1 MNNLKKKAALS
12 ILLMVSLGHLLNDM
26 FQAVIPAIYP
36 MIKESLGLSFMQI
49 GAITLTNQITSS
61 LLQPMVGYFSDKHP
75 RPYGLVVGMCFT
87 LTGLML
93 LSMAK
98 SFPLVLLSVAFVGVG
113 SSVLHPESSKV
124 ARLAS
129 GGVKGCANRE
139 QSQARMSS
147 AEAQPALA
155 GIGKGMAQSIFQIGG
170 NVGRAFGPIAVAL
183 IVVPH
188 GQGSIR
194 WFALLAV
201 VAIWVLARIG
211 RWYKKQIE
219 LTEQREQSQ
228 ACWSSAESR
237 RKSTEGQLYGR
248 SKSKSDIERL
258 RVGEQSSGMDESHL
272 SKHQI
277 VVALLVL
284 LVLMFSKDF
293 YTANI
298 QSYLTFYM
306 IDKFGLSVTASQ
318 YVLFAFL
325 VSTAVGLLI
334 GGEVGDRY
342 GRKYVIW
349 VSILGSSPFA
359 LLLPYCD
366 LTWTIILVILVGMVM
381 SSAMS
386 AILVYGTEL
395 LPGNVGMISGAFFGL
410 SFGLGG
416 IGSAIFGWL
425 ADITS
430 IQYVFQFTAFLPL
443 LGIVT
448 YFLPNIK
455 EKD

>member
-1 MNNLKKKAALS
+1 MNNLRNKAALS
-12 ILLMVSLGHLLNDM
+12 VLLMVSLGHLLNDM

-61 LLQPMVGYFSDKHP
+61 FLQPMVGYFSDKYP

-87 LTGLML
+87 MTGLLL
-93 LSMAK
+93 LSVAE
-98 SFPLVLLSVAFVGVG
+98 SFPLVLFSVAFVGVG

-129 GGVKGCANRE
+129 GGA
-139 QSQARMSS
+139 
-147 AEAQPALA
+147 
-155 GIGKGMAQSIFQIGG
+155 KGMAQSIFQIGG
-170 NVGRAFGPIAVAL
+170 NVGRAISPVAVAL
-183 IVVPH
+183 IVIPH

-201 VAIWVLARIG
+201 VAIWLLAKIG
-211 RWYKKQIE
+211 SWYKKQLE

-228 ACWSSAESR
+228 AHLSSAESR

-248 SKSKSDIERL
+248 SKSKYDIENVSR
-258 RVGEQSSGMDESHL
+258 L
-272 SKHQI
+272 SKQQI
-277 VVALLVL
+277 IAALLVL
-284 LVLMFSKDF
+284 LILMFSKDF
-293 YTANI
+293 YTANL

-318 YVLFAFL
+318 YVLFAYL
-325 VSTAVGLLI
+325 VSTAIGLLI

-386 AILVYGTEL
+386 AILVYATEL

-410 SFGLGG
+410 AFGLGG
-416 IGSAIFGWL
+416 IGSALFGWL
-425 ADITS
+425 ADYSS
-430 IQYVFQFTAFLPL
+430 IQYVFQLTAFLPL

-455 EKD
+455 ENSV

>member
-1 MNNLKKKAALS
+1 
-12 ILLMVSLGHLLNDM
+12 MVSLGHLLNDM

-36 MIKESLGLSFMQI
+36 MIKESLGLSFVQI
-49 GAITLTNQITSS
+49 GAITLTNQIMSS
-61 LLQPMVGYFSDKHP
+61 LLQPMVGYFSDKYP

-87 LTGLML
+87 LTGLLL
-93 LSMAK
+93 LSVAE
-98 SFPLVLLSVAFVGVG
+98 SFPLVLFSVAFVGVG

-129 GGVKGCANRE
+129 GGA
-139 QSQARMSS
+139 
-147 AEAQPALA
+147 
-155 GIGKGMAQSIFQIGG
+155 KGMAQSIFQIGG
-170 NVGRAFGPIAVAL
+170 NVGRAIGPVAVAL

-201 VAIWVLARIG
+201 VAIWLLAKIG
-211 RWYKKQIE
+211 SWYKRQLE
-219 LTEQREQSQ
+219 QTEQRAQ
-228 ACWSSAESR
+228 APARLNPAASR
-237 RKSTEGQLYGR
+237 RTSAL
-248 SKSKSDIERL
+248 
-258 RVGEQSSGMDESHL
+258 L
-272 SKHQI
+272 SRRQM
-277 VVALLVL
+277 VTALLVL

-293 YTANI
+293 YTANL

-318 YVLFAFL
+318 YVLFAYL
-325 VSTAVGLLI
+325 VSTAIGLLI

-359 LLLPYCD
+359 LLLPYCN

-386 AILVYGTEL
+386 AILVYATEL

-410 SFGLGG
+410 AFGLGG
-416 IGSAIFGWL
+416 IGSALFGWL
-425 ADITS
+425 ADYSS
-430 IQYVFQFTAFLPL
+430 IQYVFQLTAFLPL

-455 EKD
+455 EKNV

>member
-1 MNNLKKKAALS
+1 MKDLKNKAALS
-12 ILLMVSLGHLLNDM
+12 VLLMVSLGHLLNDM

-87 LTGLML
+87 LTGLLL
-93 LSMAK
+93 LSMAE
-98 SFPLVLLSVAFVGVG
+98 SFPLVLFSVAFVGVG

-129 GGVKGCANRE
+129 GGA
-139 QSQARMSS
+139 
-147 AEAQPALA
+147 
-155 GIGKGMAQSIFQIGG
+155 KGMAQSIFQIGG
-170 NVGRAFGPIAVAL
+170 NVGRAFGPVAVAL

-201 VAIWVLARIG
+201 VAIWVLAKIG

-219 LTEQREQSQ
+219 L
-228 ACWSSAESR
+228 
-237 RKSTEGQLYGR
+237 YGR
-248 SKSKSDIERL
+248 SKSKFD
-258 RVGEQSSGMDESHL
+258 MTNESHL
-272 SKHQI
+272 SRRQI
-277 VVALLVL
+277 VIALLVL

-306 IDKFGLSVTASQ
+306 MDKFGLSVTASQ

-325 VSTAVGLLI
+325 VSTAIGLLI

-349 VSILGSSPFA
+349 VSILGSSPFV
-359 LLLPYCD
+359 LLLPYCN

-430 IQYVFQFTAFLPL
+430 IQYVFQVTAFLPL

-448 YFLPNIK
+448 YLLPNIK
-455 EKD
+455 E

>member
-1 MNNLKKKAALS
+1 MNNLRNKAALS
-12 ILLMVSLGHLLNDM
+12 VLLMVSLGHLLNDM

-61 LLQPMVGYFSDKHP
+61 LLQPMVGYFSDKYP

-87 LTGLML
+87 LTGLLL
-93 LSMAK
+93 LSVAE
-98 SFPLVLLSVAFVGVG
+98 SFPLVLFSVAFVGVG

-129 GGVKGCANRE
+129 GGAKGCASRE
-139 QSQARMSS
+139 QSQAHLDS

-155 GIGKGMAQSIFQIGG
+155 SIGKGMAQSIFQIGG
-170 NVGRAFGPIAVAL
+170 NVGRAIGPVAVAL
-183 IVVPH
+183 IVIPH

-201 VAIWVLARIG
+201 VAIWLLAKIG
-211 RWYKKQIE
+211 SWYKKQLEI
-219 LTEQREQSQ
+219 
-228 ACWSSAESR
+228 
-237 RKSTEGQLYGR
+237 YGR
-248 SKSKSDIERL
+248 SKSKYDIENVSR
-258 RVGEQSSGMDESHL
+258 L

-277 VVALLVL
+277 IAALLVL

-293 YTANI
+293 YTANL

-318 YVLFAFL
+318 YVLFAYL
-325 VSTAVGLLI
+325 VSTAIGLLI

-386 AILVYGTEL
+386 AILVYATEL

-410 SFGLGG
+410 AFGLGG
-416 IGSAIFGWL
+416 IGSALFGWL
-425 ADITS
+425 ADYSS
-430 IQYVFQFTAFLPL
+430 IQYVFQLTAFLPL

-455 EKD
+455 ENK

>member
-1 MNNLKKKAALS
+1 MNRKNATFS
-12 ILLMVSLGHLLNDM
+12 VLLMVSLGHLLNDM
-26 FQAVIPAIYP
+26 FQSVIPSIYP
-36 MIKESLGLSFMQI
+36 MIKESLGLSFVQV

-61 LLQPMVGYFSDKHP
+61 LLQPLVGYYSDKHP

-87 LTGLML
+87 LTGLLL
-93 LSMAK
+93 LSVANR
-98 SFPLVLLSVAFVGVG
+98 FPAVLLSVAFVGVG

-129 GGVKGCANRE
+129 GGA
-139 QSQARMSS
+139 
-147 AEAQPALA
+147 
-155 GIGKGMAQSIFQIGG
+155 KGMAQSIFQIGG
-170 NVGRAFGPIAVAL
+170 NVGRAFGPVAVAL

-201 VAIWVLARIG
+201 VAVWVLSRIG
-211 RWYKKQIE
+211 RWYQKQLAKQAAKVVPNAGRNE
-219 LTEQREQSQ
+219 VMLQENKNNLT
-228 ACWSSAESR
+228 R
-237 RKSTEGQLYGR
+237 R
-248 SKSKSDIERL
+248 
-258 RVGEQSSGMDESHL
+258 
-272 SKHQI
+272 QI
-277 VVALLVL
+277 VIALLVL

-306 IDKFGLSVTASQ
+306 IDKFGLSVGASQ

-325 VSTAVGLLI
+325 VSTAIGLLI

-349 VSILGSSPFA
+349 GSILGSSPFA
-359 LLLPYCD
+359 LLLPYCN
-366 LTWTIILVILVGMVM
+366 LAWTIVLAVLVGMVM

-395 LPGNVGMISGAFFGL
+395 LPGSVGMISGAFFGL

-416 IGSAIFGWL
+416 IGSALFGWL
-425 ADITS
+425 ADLTN
-430 IQYVFQFTAFLPL
+430 IQYVFQLTAFLPL
-443 LGIVT
+443 LGIVA
-448 YFLPNIK
+448 YFLPNIR
-455 EKD
+455 EEEL

>member
-1 MNNLKKKAALS
+1 MRDLKKKAALS

-61 LLQPMVGYFSDKHP
+61 LLQPMVGYFSDRHP
-75 RPYGLVVGMCFT
+75 RPYGLVVGMFFT
-87 LTGLML
+87 LTGLLL
-93 LSMAK
+93 LSIAK
-98 SFPLVLLSVAFVGVG
+98 SFALVLLSVAFVGVG

-129 GGVKGCANRE
+129 GGA
-139 QSQARMSS
+139 
-147 AEAQPALA
+147 
-155 GIGKGMAQSIFQIGG
+155 KGMAQSIFQIGG
-170 NVGRAFGPIAVAL
+170 NVGRAIGPIAVAL

-201 VAIWVLARIG
+201 VAIWVLARICS
-211 RWYKKQIE
+211 WYKRQIE
-219 LTEQREQSQ
+219 
-228 ACWSSAESR
+228 
-237 RKSTEGQLYGR
+237 LYGR
-248 SKSKSDIERL
+248 SKSKFDIEN
-258 RVGEQSSGMDESHL
+258 DSHL
-272 SKHQI
+272 SKHQV

-293 YTANI
+293 YTASI
-298 QSYLTFYM
+298 QNYLTFYM
-306 IDKFGLSVTASQ
+306 IDKFGLSVMASQ

-366 LTWTIILVILVGMVM
+366 LTWTIILVILVGLVM

-430 IQYVFQFTAFLPL
+430 IQYVFQLTAFLPL

-448 YFLPNIK
+448 CLLPNIK
-455 EKD
+455 EKN

>member
-1 MNNLKKKAALS
+1 MNRRAAFS
-12 ILLMVSLGHLLNDM
+12 VLLMVSLGHLLNDM

-36 MIKESLGLSFMQI
+36 MIKESLGLSFTQI
-49 GAITLTNQITSS
+49 GIITLTNQITSS

-75 RPYGLVVGMCFT
+75 RPYGLALGMCFT
-87 LTGLML
+87 LTGLLL
-93 LSMAK
+93 LSFAT
-98 SFPLVLLSVAFVGVG
+98 SFVLILLSVAFVGVG

-129 GGVKGCANRE
+129 GGA
-139 QSQARMSS
+139 
-147 AEAQPALA
+147 
-155 GIGKGMAQSIFQIGG
+155 KGMAQSILQMGG
-170 NVGRAFGPIAVAL
+170 NVGRAFGPVAVAL

-194 WFALLAV
+194 WFAFLAV
-201 VAIWVLARIG
+201 VAVWVLARIG
-211 RWYKKQIE
+211 RWYKHQIE
-219 LTEQREQSQ
+219 RY
-228 ACWSSAESR
+228 
-237 RKSTEGQLYGR
+237 GQN
-248 SKSKSDIERL
+248 KSKFDIEN
-258 RVGEQSSGMDESHL
+258 ESHL
-272 SKHQI
+272 TRRQ
-277 VVALLVL
+277 VVAALLVL

-298 QSYLTFYM
+298 QNYLTFYM
-306 IDKFGLSVTASQ
+306 IDKFGLSVAASQ

-325 VSTAVGLLI
+325 VSTAIGLLI

-359 LLLPYCD
+359 LLRPYCN
-366 LTWTIILVILVGMVM
+366 LTWTIVLAILVGMVM

-386 AILVYGTEL
+386 AILVYATEL

-416 IGSAIFGWL
+416 IGSALFGWL
-425 ADITS
+425 ADMSS
-430 IQYVFQFTAFLPL
+430 IQYVFQLTAFLPL

-455 EKD
+455 E

>member
-1 MNNLKKKAALS
+1 MNRKNATFS
-12 ILLMVSLGHLLNDM
+12 VLLMVSLGHLLNDM
-26 FQAVIPAIYP
+26 FQSVIPSIYP
-36 MIKESLGLSFMQI
+36 MIKESLGLSFVQV

-61 LLQPMVGYFSDKHP
+61 LLQPLVGYYSDKHP

-87 LTGLML
+87 LTGLLL
-93 LSMAK
+93 LSVAN
-98 SFPLVLLSVAFVGVG
+98 SFPAVLLSVAFVGVG

-129 GGVKGCANRE
+129 GGA
-139 QSQARMSS
+139 
-147 AEAQPALA
+147 
-155 GIGKGMAQSIFQIGG
+155 KGMAQSIFQIGG
-170 NVGRAFGPIAVAL
+170 NVGRAFGPVAVAL

-201 VAIWVLARIG
+201 VAVWVLSRIG
-211 RWYKKQIE
+211 RWYQKQLAKQAAKVVPNAGRNE
-219 LTEQREQSQ
+219 VMLQENKNNLT
-228 ACWSSAESR
+228 R
-237 RKSTEGQLYGR
+237 R
-248 SKSKSDIERL
+248 
-258 RVGEQSSGMDESHL
+258 
-272 SKHQI
+272 QI
-277 VVALLVL
+277 VIALVVL

-306 IDKFGLSVTASQ
+306 IDKFGLSVGASQ

-325 VSTAVGLLI
+325 VSTAIGLLI

-349 VSILGSSPFA
+349 GSILGSSPFA
-359 LLLPYCD
+359 LLLPYCN
-366 LTWTIILVILVGMVM
+366 LAWTIVLAVLVGMVM

-395 LPGNVGMISGAFFGL
+395 LPGSVGMISGAFFGL

-416 IGSAIFGWL
+416 IGSALFGWL
-425 ADITS
+425 ADLTN
-430 IQYVFQFTAFLPL
+430 IQYVFQLTAFLPL
-443 LGIVT
+443 LGIVA
-448 YFLPNIK
+448 YFLPNIR
-455 EKD
+455 EEEV

>member
-1 MNNLKKKAALS
+1 L
-12 ILLMVSLGHLLNDM
+12 D
-26 FQAVIPAIYP
+26 
-36 MIKESLGLSFMQI
+36 
-49 GAITLTNQITSS
+49 
-61 LLQPMVGYFSDKHP
+61 
-75 RPYGLVVGMCFT
+75 
-87 LTGLML
+87 
-93 LSMAK
+93 
-98 SFPLVLLSVAFVGVG
+98 
-113 SSVLHPESSKV
+113 
-124 ARLAS
+124 
-129 GGVKGCANRE
+129 
-139 QSQARMSS
+139 S

-155 GIGKGMAQSIFQIGG
+155 SIGKGMAQSIFQIGG
-170 NVGRAFGPIAVAL
+170 NVGRAIGPVAVAL
-183 IVVPH
+183 IVIPH

-201 VAIWVLARIG
+201 IAIWVLARIG

-228 ACWSSAESR
+228 ARLSSAESR

-248 SKSKSDIERL
+248 NKSKFFAEQSGRAERDIEN
-258 RVGEQSSGMDESHL
+258 VSHL
-272 SKHQI
+272 PRHQI
-277 VVALLVL
+277 FVALLVL

-359 LLLPYCD
+359 LLLPYCN

-425 ADITS
+425 ADLSS
-430 IQYVFQFTAFLPL
+430 IQYVFQLTAFLPL

-455 EKD
+455 EK

>member
-1 MNNLKKKAALS
+1 MNRKDATLS

-26 FQAVIPAIYP
+26 FQAVIPSIYP
-36 MIKESLGLSFMQI
+36 IIKESLGLSFTQI
-49 GAITLTNQITSS
+49 GIITLVNQITSS

-75 RPYGLVVGMCFT
+75 RPYGLAVGMCFT
-87 LTGLML
+87 LTGLLL
-93 LSMAK
+93 LSFAN
-98 SFPLVLLSVAFVGVG
+98 SFWLVLLSVAFVGMG

-124 ARLAS
+124 ARMAS
-129 GGVKGCANRE
+129 GGA
-139 QSQARMSS
+139 
-147 AEAQPALA
+147 
-155 GIGKGMAQSIFQIGG
+155 KGMAQSIFQIGG
-170 NVGRAFGPIAVAL
+170 NIGRAFGPIAVAL

-194 WFALLAV
+194 WFGLLAI
-201 VAIWVLARIG
+201 VAIWLLSRIG

-219 LTEQREQSQ
+219 L
-228 ACWSSAESR
+228 
-237 RKSTEGQLYGR
+237 YGR
-248 SKSKSDIERL
+248 GKSKFDIEN
-258 RVGEQSSGMDESHL
+258 QTHL
-272 SKHQI
+272 SRHQV

-298 QSYLTFYM
+298 QNYITFYM
-306 IDKFGLSVTASQ
+306 IDKFGLSVSASQ
-318 YVLFAFL
+318 YVLFGFL
-325 VSTAVGLLI
+325 ISTAVGLLV
-334 GGEVGDRY
+334 GGALGDRY

-359 LLLPYCD
+359 LLLPYCN
-366 LTWTIILVILVGMVM
+366 LTWTIVLVIIVGMVM

-416 IGSAIFGWL
+416 IGSALFGWL
-425 ADITS
+425 ADVSS
-430 IQYVFQFTAFLPL
+430 IQYVFQLTAFLPL

-455 EKD
+455 DK

>member
-1 MNNLKKKAALS
+1 
-12 ILLMVSLGHLLNDM
+12 MVSLGHLLNDM

-87 LTGLML
+87 LTGLLL
-93 LSMAK
+93 LSMAD

-129 GGVKGCANRE
+129 GGAKGCASQE
-139 QSQARMSS
+139 QSQVCLDS
-147 AEAQPALA
+147 AQAQPALA
-155 GIGKGMAQSIFQIGG
+155 SIGKGMAQSIFQIGG
-170 NVGRAFGPIAVAL
+170 NVGRAIGPVAVAL
-183 IVVPH
+183 IVIPH

-211 RWYKKQIE
+211 RWYKKQIMI
-219 LTEQREQSQ
+219 
-228 ACWSSAESR
+228 
-237 RKSTEGQLYGR
+237 YGR
-248 SKSKSDIERL
+248 SKSKFDIEN
-258 RVGEQSSGMDESHL
+258 VSHL
-272 SKHQI
+272 SRHQI
-277 VVALLVL
+277 IVALLVL

-306 IDKFGLSVTASQ
+306 IYKFGLSVTASQ

-359 LLLPYCD
+359 LLLPYCN

-425 ADITS
+425 ADLSS
-430 IQYVFQFTAFLPL
+430 IQYVFQLTAFLPL

-455 EKD
+455 EK

>member
-1 MNNLKKKAALS
+1 MKDFKQKAALS

-49 GAITLTNQITSS
+49 GAITLTNQVTSS
-61 LLQPMVGYFSDKHP
+61 LLQPFVGYFSDKHP
-75 RPYGLVVGMCFT
+75 RPYALVVGMCFT
-87 LTGLML
+87 LTGLLL
-93 LSMAK
+93 LSFAR
-98 SFPLVLLSVAFVGVG
+98 SFPLVLISVAFVGVG

-129 GGVKGCANRE
+129 GGA
-139 QSQARMSS
+139 
-147 AEAQPALA
+147 
-155 GIGKGMAQSIFQIGG
+155 KGMAQSIFQIGG

-194 WFALLAV
+194 WIALFAVL
-201 VAIWVLARIG
+201 AIWVLARICK
-211 RWYKKQIE
+211 WYKKQLE
-219 LTEQREQSQ
+219 VYGSGKSNFDVEN
-228 ACWSSAESR
+228 ESN
-237 RKSTEGQLYGR
+237 
-248 SKSKSDIERL
+248 
-258 RVGEQSSGMDESHL
+258 L

-277 VVALLVL
+277 AVALLVL
-284 LVLMFSKDF
+284 LILVFSKNF

-334 GGEVGDRY
+334 GGKLGDRY

-359 LLLPYCD
+359 LLLPYCN

-381 SSAMS
+381 SSAMP

-395 LPGNVGMISGAFFGL
+395 LPGNVGMIAGAFFGL

-416 IGSAIFGWL
+416 IGSAVFGWL
-425 ADITS
+425 ADLTS
-430 IQYVFQFTAFLPL
+430 IQHVFQLTAFLPL

-448 YFLPNIK
+448 YLLPNIK
-455 EKD
+455 ERV

>member
-1 MNNLKKKAALS
+1 MNRKNATFS
-12 ILLMVSLGHLLNDM
+12 VLLMVSLGHLLNDM
-26 FQAVIPAIYP
+26 FQSVIPSIYP
-36 MIKESLGLSFMQI
+36 MIKESLGLSFVQV

-61 LLQPMVGYFSDKHP
+61 LLQPLVGYYSDKHP

-87 LTGLML
+87 LTGLLL
-93 LSMAK
+93 LSVAN
-98 SFPLVLLSVAFVGVG
+98 SFPAVLLSVAFVGVG

-129 GGVKGCANRE
+129 GGA
-139 QSQARMSS
+139 
-147 AEAQPALA
+147 
-155 GIGKGMAQSIFQIGG
+155 KGMAQSIFQIGG
-170 NVGRAFGPIAVAL
+170 NVGRAFGPVAVAL

-201 VAIWVLARIG
+201 VAVWVLSRIG
-211 RWYKKQIE
+211 RWYQKQLAKQAAKVVPNAGRNEVILQE
-219 LTEQREQSQ
+219 NKNNLT
-228 ACWSSAESR
+228 R
-237 RKSTEGQLYGR
+237 R
-248 SKSKSDIERL
+248 
-258 RVGEQSSGMDESHL
+258 
-272 SKHQI
+272 QI
-277 VVALLVL
+277 VIALVVL

-306 IDKFGLSVTASQ
+306 IDKFGLSVGASQ

-325 VSTAVGLLI
+325 VSTAIGLLI

-349 VSILGSSPFA
+349 GSILGSSPFA
-359 LLLPYCD
+359 LLLPYCN
-366 LTWTIILVILVGMVM
+366 LAWTIVLAVLVGMVM

-395 LPGNVGMISGAFFGL
+395 LPGSVGMISGAFFGL

-416 IGSAIFGWL
+416 IGSALFGWL
-425 ADITS
+425 ADLTN
-430 IQYVFQFTAFLPL
+430 IQYVFQLTAFLPL
-443 LGIVT
+443 LGIVA
-448 YFLPNIK
+448 YFLPNIR
-455 EKD
+455 EEEL

>member
-1 MNNLKKKAALS
+1 MNDFKKKATLS
-12 ILLMVSLGHLLNDM
+12 VLLMVSMGHLLNDM

-36 MIKESLGLSFMQI
+36 MIKETLGLSFMQI

-61 LLQPMVGYFSDKHP
+61 LLQPMVGYLSDKHP

-87 LTGLML
+87 LTGLLL
-93 LSMAK
+93 LSFAN

-113 SSVLHPESSKV
+113 SSVLHPESSKI

-129 GGVKGCANRE
+129 GGA
-139 QSQARMSS
+139 
-147 AEAQPALA
+147 
-155 GIGKGMAQSIFQIGG
+155 KGMAQSIFQIGG

-194 WFALLAV
+194 WLALLAV
-201 VAIWVLARIG
+201 VAIWVLAKICG
-211 RWYKKQIE
+211 WYKKQ
-219 LTEQREQSQ
+219 LQLAEQRKAMLGRFFEDPLTAEGGNEQ
-228 ACWSSAESR
+228 
-237 RKSTEGQLYGR
+237 
-248 SKSKSDIERL
+248 
-258 RVGEQSSGMDESHL
+258 SHL

-334 GGEVGDRY
+334 GGAVGDRY

-395 LPGNVGMISGAFFGL
+395 LPGKVGMISGAFFGL

-416 IGSAIFGWL
+416 IGSAVFGWL

-430 IQYVFQFTAFLPL
+430 IQYVFQLTAFLPL

-448 YFLPNIK
+448 YLLPNIK
-455 EKD
+455 EKN

>member
-1 MNNLKKKAALS
+1 MSIKHKAALS

-26 FQAVIPAIYP
+26 FQAVIPSIYP
-36 MIKESLGLSFMQI
+36 MIKESLGLSFMQV

-75 RPYGLVVGMCFT
+75 RSYGLVVGMCFT
-87 LTGLML
+87 LTGLLL
-93 LSMAK
+93 LSVAE
-98 SFPLVLLSVAFVGVG
+98 SFPLVLLSVAFVGIG

-129 GGVKGCANRE
+129 GGA
-139 QSQARMSS
+139 
-147 AEAQPALA
+147 
-155 GIGKGMAQSIFQIGG
+155 KGMAQSIFQIGG
-170 NVGRAFGPIAVAL
+170 NVGRAIGPVAVVL
-183 IVVPH
+183 VVIPH

-211 RWYKKQIE
+211 RWYKKQI
-219 LTEQREQSQ
+219 
-228 ACWSSAESR
+228 A
-237 RKSTEGQLYGR
+237 LYGR
-248 SKSKSDIERL
+248 SKSRFDMEN
-258 RVGEQSSGMDESHL
+258 ESHL
-272 SKHQI
+272 SRRQI
-277 VVALLVL
+277 IVALLVL

-293 YTANI
+293 YTANV

-334 GGEVGDRY
+334 GGEIGDRY

-359 LLLPYCD
+359 LLLPYCN
-366 LTWTIILVILVGMVM
+366 LTWTIILFILVGMVM
-381 SSAMS
+381 ASAMP
-386 AILVYGTEL
+386 AILVYATEL
-395 LPGNVGMISGAFFGL
+395 LPGNIGMISGAFFGL

-425 ADITS
+425 ADLTS
-430 IQYVFQFTAFLPL
+430 IQYVFQLTAFLPL

-448 YFLPNIK
+448 YLLPNIK
-455 EKD
+455 EKS

>member
-1 MNNLKKKAALS
+1 MINRKSAAMS
-12 ILLMVSLGHLLNDM
+12 VLLMVSLGHLLNDM

-36 MIKESLGLSFMQI
+36 MVKETLGLSFTQI
-49 GAITLTNQITSS
+49 GAITLTNQVTSS
-61 LLQPMVGYFSDKHP
+61 LLQPVVGYFSDKHP

-87 LTGLML
+87 MTGLLL
-93 LSMAK
+93 LSMAN
-98 SFPLVLLSVAFVGVG
+98 SFPLMLLSVAFVGVG

-129 GGVKGCANRE
+129 GGA
-139 QSQARMSS
+139 
-147 AEAQPALA
+147 
-155 GIGKGMAQSIFQIGG
+155 KGMAQSIFQIGG
-170 NVGRAFGPIAVAL
+170 NIGRAFGPVAVAL
-183 IVVPH
+183 VVVPH
-188 GQGSIR
+188 GQGGIR

-201 VAIWVLARIG
+201 IAAWVLSRIG
-211 RWYKKQIE
+211 RWYKKQIA
-219 LTEQREQSQ
+219 LH
-228 ACWSSAESR
+228 
-237 RKSTEGQLYGR
+237 GR
-248 SKSKSDIERL
+248 SKSKFDMEN
-258 RVGEQSSGMDESHL
+258 ESHL
-272 SKHQI
+272 SRRQI
-277 VVALLVL
+277 TIALLVL
-284 LVLMFSKDF
+284 LMLMFSKDF

-298 QSYLTFYM
+298 QNYLTFYM
-306 IDKFGLSVTASQ
+306 IDKFGLSITASQ

-359 LLLPYCD
+359 LLLPYCN
-366 LTWTIILVILVGMVM
+366 LAWTIVLVILVGMVM

-425 ADITS
+425 ADIS
-430 IQYVFQFTAFLPL
+430 GIQYVFQLTAFLPL
-443 LGIVT
+443 LGIAT

-455 EKD
+455 DK

>member
-1 MNNLKKKAALS
+1 
-12 ILLMVSLGHLLNDM
+12 MVSLGHLLNDM
-26 FQAVIPAIYP
+26 FQSVIPSIYP
-36 MIKESLGLSFMQI
+36 MIKESLGLSFVQV

-61 LLQPMVGYFSDKHP
+61 LLQPLVGYYSDKHP

-87 LTGLML
+87 LTGLLL
-93 LSMAK
+93 LSVAN
-98 SFPLVLLSVAFVGVG
+98 SFPAVLLSVAFVGVG

-129 GGVKGCANRE
+129 GGA
-139 QSQARMSS
+139 
-147 AEAQPALA
+147 
-155 GIGKGMAQSIFQIGG
+155 KGMAQSIFQIGG
-170 NVGRAFGPIAVAL
+170 NVGRAFGPVAVAL

-201 VAIWVLARIG
+201 VAVWVLSRIG
-211 RWYKKQIE
+211 RWYQKQLAKQAAKVVPNAGRNE
-219 LTEQREQSQ
+219 VMLQENKNNLT
-228 ACWSSAESR
+228 R
-237 RKSTEGQLYGR
+237 R
-248 SKSKSDIERL
+248 
-258 RVGEQSSGMDESHL
+258 
-272 SKHQI
+272 QI
-277 VVALLVL
+277 VIALVVL

-306 IDKFGLSVTASQ
+306 IDKFGLSVGASQ

-325 VSTAVGLLI
+325 VSTAIGLLI

-349 VSILGSSPFA
+349 GSILGSSPFA
-359 LLLPYCD
+359 LLLPYCN
-366 LTWTIILVILVGMVM
+366 LAWTIVLAVLVGMVM

-395 LPGNVGMISGAFFGL
+395 LPGSVGMISGAFFGL

-416 IGSAIFGWL
+416 IGSALFGWL
-425 ADITS
+425 ADLTN
-430 IQYVFQFTAFLPL
+430 IQYVFQLTAFLPL
-443 LGIVT
+443 LGIVA
-448 YFLPNIK
+448 YFLPNIR
-455 EKD
+455 EEEL

>member
-1 MNNLKKKAALS
+1 MNNLRNKAALS
-12 ILLMVSLGHLLNDM
+12 VLLMVSLGHLLNDM

-36 MIKESLGLSFMQI
+36 MIKELLGLSFMQI

-61 LLQPMVGYFSDKHP
+61 LLQPMVGYFSDKYP

-87 LTGLML
+87 LIGLLL
-93 LSMAK
+93 LSVAEN
-98 SFPLVLLSVAFVGVG
+98 FPLVLFSVAFVGVG

-129 GGVKGCANRE
+129 GGA
-139 QSQARMSS
+139 
-147 AEAQPALA
+147 
-155 GIGKGMAQSIFQIGG
+155 KGMAQSIFQIGG
-170 NVGRAFGPIAVAL
+170 NVGRAIGPVAVAL
-183 IVVPH
+183 IVIPH

-201 VAIWVLARIG
+201 LAIWLLAKIG
-211 RWYKKQIE
+211 SWYKNQI
-219 LTEQREQSQ
+219 T
-228 ACWSSAESR
+228 
-237 RKSTEGQLYGR
+237 LYGR
-248 SKSKSDIERL
+248 SKSKYDIENVSRL
-258 RVGEQSSGMDESHL
+258 SR
-272 SKHQI
+272 HQI
-277 VVALLVL
+277 IAALLVL

-293 YTANI
+293 YTANL

-306 IDKFGLSVTASQ
+306 IDKFGLSIIASQ
-318 YVLFAFL
+318 YVLFAYL
-325 VSTAVGLLI
+325 VSTAIGLLI

-366 LTWTIILVILVGMVM
+366 LTWTIVLVILVGMVM

-386 AILVYGTEL
+386 AILVYATEL

-410 SFGLGG
+410 AFGLGG
-416 IGSAIFGWL
+416 IGSAVFGWL
-425 ADITS
+425 ADYSS
-430 IQYVFQFTAFLPL
+430 IQYVFQLTAFLPL

-455 EKD
+455 ENNV

>member
-1 MNNLKKKAALS
+1 MNRKNATFS

-26 FQAVIPAIYP
+26 FQSVIPSIYP
-36 MIKESLGLSFMQI
+36 MIKESLGLSFVQV

-61 LLQPMVGYFSDKHP
+61 LLQPLVGYYSDKHP

-87 LTGLML
+87 LTGLLL
-93 LSMAK
+93 LSVAN
-98 SFPLVLLSVAFVGVG
+98 SFPAVLLSVAFVGVG

-129 GGVKGCANRE
+129 GGA
-139 QSQARMSS
+139 
-147 AEAQPALA
+147 
-155 GIGKGMAQSIFQIGG
+155 KGMAQSIFQIGG
-170 NVGRAFGPIAVAL
+170 NVGRAFGPVAVAL

-201 VAIWVLARIG
+201 VAVWVLSRIG
-211 RWYKKQIE
+211 RWYQKQLAKQAAKVVPNAGRNE
-219 LTEQREQSQ
+219 VMLQENKNNLT
-228 ACWSSAESR
+228 R
-237 RKSTEGQLYGR
+237 R
-248 SKSKSDIERL
+248 
-258 RVGEQSSGMDESHL
+258 
-272 SKHQI
+272 QI
-277 VVALLVL
+277 VIALLVL

-306 IDKFGLSVTASQ
+306 IDKFGLSVGASQ

-325 VSTAVGLLI
+325 VSTAIGLLI

-349 VSILGSSPFA
+349 GSILGSSPFA
-359 LLLPYCD
+359 LLLPYCN
-366 LTWTIILVILVGMVM
+366 LAWTIVLAVLVGMVM

-395 LPGNVGMISGAFFGL
+395 LPGSVGMISGAFFGL

-416 IGSAIFGWL
+416 IGSALFGWL
-425 ADITS
+425 ADLTN
-430 IQYVFQFTAFLPL
+430 IQYVFQLTAFLPL
-443 LGIVT
+443 LGIVA
-448 YFLPNIK
+448 YFLPNIR
-455 EKD
+455 EEEV

>member
-1 MNNLKKKAALS
+1 MSNLRNKAALS

-75 RPYGLVVGMCFT
+75 RPYGLVIGMCFT
-87 LTGLML
+87 LTGLLL
-93 LSMAK
+93 LSMAD

-129 GGVKGCANRE
+129 GGA
-139 QSQARMSS
+139 
-147 AEAQPALA
+147 
-155 GIGKGMAQSIFQIGG
+155 KGMAQSIFQIGG
-170 NVGRAFGPIAVAL
+170 NVGRAIGPVAVAL
-183 IVVPH
+183 IVIPH

-194 WFALLAV
+194 WFALFAV
-201 VAIWVLARIG
+201 VAIWVLARVG

-219 LTEQREQSQ
+219 L
-228 ACWSSAESR
+228 
-237 RKSTEGQLYGR
+237 YGR
-248 SKSKSDIERL
+248 SKSKFDIEN
-258 RVGEQSSGMDESHL
+258 VSHL
-272 SKHQI
+272 SQNQI
-277 VVALLVL
+277 IVALLVL

-325 VSTAVGLLI
+325 ISTAVGLLI

-359 LLLPYCD
+359 LLLPYCN

-425 ADITS
+425 ADLSS
-430 IQYVFQFTAFLPL
+430 IQYVFQLTAFLPL

-455 EKD
+455 EK

>member
-1 MNNLKKKAALS
+1 MNRKNATFS
-12 ILLMVSLGHLLNDM
+12 VLLMVSLGHLLNDM
-26 FQAVIPAIYP
+26 FQSVVPSIYP
-36 MIKESLGLSFMQI
+36 MIKESLGLSFVQV

-61 LLQPMVGYFSDKHP
+61 LLQPLVGYYSDKHP

-87 LTGLML
+87 LTGLLL
-93 LSMAK
+93 LSVAN
-98 SFPLVLLSVAFVGVG
+98 SFPAVLLSVAFVGVG

-129 GGVKGCANRE
+129 GGA
-139 QSQARMSS
+139 
-147 AEAQPALA
+147 
-155 GIGKGMAQSIFQIGG
+155 KGMAQSIFQIGG
-170 NVGRAFGPIAVAL
+170 NVGRAFGPVAVAL

-201 VAIWVLARIG
+201 VAVWVLSRIG
-211 RWYKKQIE
+211 RWYQKQLAKQAAKVVPNAGRNE
-219 LTEQREQSQ
+219 VVLQENKNNLT
-228 ACWSSAESR
+228 R
-237 RKSTEGQLYGR
+237 R
-248 SKSKSDIERL
+248 
-258 RVGEQSSGMDESHL
+258 
-272 SKHQI
+272 QI
-277 VVALLVL
+277 VIALVVL

-306 IDKFGLSVTASQ
+306 IDKFGLSVGASQ

-325 VSTAVGLLI
+325 VSTAIGLLI

-349 VSILGSSPFA
+349 GSILGSSPFA
-359 LLLPYCD
+359 LLLPYCN
-366 LTWTIILVILVGMVM
+366 LAWTIVLAVLVGMVM

-395 LPGNVGMISGAFFGL
+395 LPGSVGMISGAFFGL

-416 IGSAIFGWL
+416 IGSALFGWL
-425 ADITS
+425 ADLTN
-430 IQYVFQFTAFLPL
+430 IQYVFQLTAFLPL
-443 LGIVT
+443 LGIVA
-448 YFLPNIK
+448 YFLPNIR
-455 EKD
+455 EEEL

>member
-1 MNNLKKKAALS
+1 MNRKHATFS
-12 ILLMVSLGHLLNDM
+12 VLLMVSLGHLLNDM
-26 FQAVIPAIYP
+26 FQSVIPSIYP
-36 MIKESLGLSFMQI
+36 MIKESLGLSFVQV

-61 LLQPMVGYFSDKHP
+61 LLQPLVGYYSDKHP

-87 LTGLML
+87 LTGLLL
-93 LSMAK
+93 LSVAN
-98 SFPLVLLSVAFVGVG
+98 SFPAVLLSVAFVGVG

-129 GGVKGCANRE
+129 GGA
-139 QSQARMSS
+139 
-147 AEAQPALA
+147 
-155 GIGKGMAQSIFQIGG
+155 KGMAQSIFQIGG
-170 NVGRAFGPIAVAL
+170 NVGRAIGPVAVAL

-201 VAIWVLARIG
+201 TAVFLLARIG
-211 RWYKKQIE
+211 SWYKRQIE
-219 LTEQREQSQ
+219 
-228 ACWSSAESR
+228 
-237 RKSTEGQLYGR
+237 KYGR
-248 SKSKSDIERL
+248 SKSKFDIEN
-258 RVGEQSSGMDESHL
+258 ESHL
-272 SKHQI
+272 SRKQI
-277 VVALLVL
+277 TVALLVL

-306 IDKFGLSVTASQ
+306 MDKFGLSVASSQ

-325 VSTAVGLLI
+325 VSTAIGLLI
-334 GGEVGDRY
+334 GGEIGDRY

-359 LLLPYCD
+359 LLLPYCN
-366 LTWTIILVILVGMVM
+366 LTWTIILAILVGMVM

-425 ADITS
+425 ADLTS
-430 IQYVFQFTAFLPL
+430 IQHVFQITAFLPL
-443 LGIVT
+443 LGAVT

-455 EKD
+455 EDND

>member
-1 MNNLKKKAALS
+1 MNRKNATFS
-12 ILLMVSLGHLLNDM
+12 VLLMVSLGHLLNDM
-26 FQAVIPAIYP
+26 FQSVIPSIYP
-36 MIKESLGLSFMQI
+36 MIKESLGLSFVQV

-61 LLQPMVGYFSDKHP
+61 LLQPLVGYYSDKHP
-75 RPYGLVVGMCFT
+75 HPYGLVVGMCFT
-87 LTGLML
+87 LTGLLL
-93 LSMAK
+93 LSVAN
-98 SFPLVLLSVAFVGVG
+98 SFPAVLLSVAFVGVG

-129 GGVKGCANRE
+129 GGA
-139 QSQARMSS
+139 
-147 AEAQPALA
+147 
-155 GIGKGMAQSIFQIGG
+155 KGMAQSIFQIGG
-170 NVGRAFGPIAVAL
+170 NVGRAFGPVAVAL

-201 VAIWVLARIG
+201 VAVWVLSRIG
-211 RWYKKQIE
+211 RWYQKQLAKQAAKVVPCAGRNE
-219 LTEQREQSQ
+219 VVLQENKNNLT
-228 ACWSSAESR
+228 R
-237 RKSTEGQLYGR
+237 R
-248 SKSKSDIERL
+248 
-258 RVGEQSSGMDESHL
+258 
-272 SKHQI
+272 QI
-277 VVALLVL
+277 VIALLVL

-306 IDKFGLSVTASQ
+306 IDKFGLSVGASQ

-325 VSTAVGLLI
+325 VSTAIGLLI

-349 VSILGSSPFA
+349 GSILGSSPFA
-359 LLLPYCD
+359 LLLPYCN
-366 LTWTIILVILVGMVM
+366 LAWTIVLAVLVGMVM

-395 LPGNVGMISGAFFGL
+395 LPGSVGMISGAFFGL

-416 IGSAIFGWL
+416 IGSALFGWL
-425 ADITS
+425 ADLTN
-430 IQYVFQFTAFLPL
+430 IQYVFQLTAFLPL
-443 LGIVT
+443 LGIVA
-448 YFLPNIK
+448 YFLPNIR
-455 EKD
+455 EEEL

>member
-1 MNNLKKKAALS
+1 MNNLRNKAALS
-12 ILLMVSLGHLLNDM
+12 VLLMVSLGHLLNDM

-61 LLQPMVGYFSDKHP
+61 LLQPMVGYFSDKYP

-87 LTGLML
+87 LTGLLL
-93 LSMAK
+93 LSVAE
-98 SFPLVLLSVAFVGVG
+98 SFPLVLFSVAFVGVG

-129 GGVKGCANRE
+129 GGA
-139 QSQARMSS
+139 M
-147 AEAQPALA
+147 
-155 GIGKGMAQSIFQIGG
+155 GMAQSIFQIGG
-170 NVGRAFGPIAVAL
+170 NVGRAIGPVAVAL
-183 IVVPH
+183 IVIPH

-201 VAIWVLARIG
+201 VAIWLLAKIG
-211 RWYKKQIE
+211 SWYKKQLE
-219 LTEQREQSQ
+219 R
-228 ACWSSAESR
+228 
-237 RKSTEGQLYGR
+237 YGR
-248 SKSKSDIERL
+248 SKSKYDIENVSR
-258 RVGEQSSGMDESHL
+258 L

-277 VVALLVL
+277 IAALLVL

-293 YTANI
+293 YTANL

-318 YVLFAFL
+318 YVLFAYL
-325 VSTAVGLLI
+325 VSTAIGLLI

-359 LLLPYCD
+359 LLLPYCN

-386 AILVYGTEL
+386 AILVYATEL

-410 SFGLGG
+410 AFGLGG
-416 IGSAIFGWL
+416 IGSALFGWL
-425 ADITS
+425 ADYSS
-430 IQYVFQFTAFLPL
+430 IQYVFQLTAFLPL

-455 EKD
+455 ENK

>member
-1 MNNLKKKAALS
+1 MGVNDLRKKAALS
-12 ILLMVSLGHLLNDM
+12 VLLMVSMGHLLNDM
-26 FQAVIPAIYP
+26 FQAVIPSIYP

-49 GAITLTNQITSS
+49 GAITLTNQLTSS

-87 LTGLML
+87 LTGLL
-93 LSMAK
+93 LLAWAD
-98 SFPLVLLSVAFVGVG
+98 SFVAVLLAVAFVGVG

-129 GGVKGCANRE
+129 GSAKGCANRE
-139 QSQARMSS
+139 QSDDNIGS
-147 AEAQPALA
+147 AESQPALA
-155 GIGKGMAQSIFQIGG
+155 RIGKGMAQSIFQIGG
-170 NVGRAFGPIAVAL
+170 NVGRALGPVAVAL

-188 GQGSIR
+188 GQGSIS
-194 WFALLAV
+194 WFGLLAV
-201 VAIWVLARIG
+201 VAIWLLARIG
-211 RWYKKQIE
+211 TWYKKQIE
-219 LTEQREQSQ
+219 L
-228 ACWSSAESR
+228 
-237 RKSTEGQLYGR
+237 YGH
-248 SKSKSDIERL
+248 SKSKFDVHNET
-258 RVGEQSSGMDESHL
+258 HL
-272 SKHQI
+272 SRHQVI
-277 VVALLVL
+277 AALLVL

-298 QSYLTFYM
+298 QNYITFYM

-325 VSTAVGLLI
+325 VSTAVGLLV

-359 LLLPYCD
+359 LLLPYCN
-366 LTWTIILVILVGMVM
+366 LMWTIVLAILVGMMM

-386 AILVYGTEL
+386 AILVYATEL

-416 IGSAIFGWL
+416 IGSALFGWL
-425 ADITS
+425 ADLTS
-430 IQYVFQFTAFLPL
+430 IQYVFQLTAFLPL
-443 LGIVT
+443 LGIVA
-448 YFLPNIK
+448 YFLPNIQ
-455 EKD
+455 ESDV

>member
-1 MNNLKKKAALS
+1 MNNLRNKAALS
-12 ILLMVSLGHLLNDM
+12 VLLMVSLGHLLNDM

-61 LLQPMVGYFSDKHP
+61 LLQPIVGYFSDKYP

-87 LTGLML
+87 LTGLLL
-93 LSMAK
+93 LSVAE
-98 SFPLVLLSVAFVGVG
+98 SFPLVLFSVAFVGVG

-129 GGVKGCANRE
+129 SGTEV
-139 QSQARMSS
+139 QS
-147 AEAQPALA
+147 ALTS
-155 GIGKGMAQSIFQIGG
+155 IGKGMAQSIFQIGG
-170 NVGRAFGPIAVAL
+170 NVGRAIGPVAVAL
-183 IVVPH
+183 IVIPH

-201 VAIWVLARIG
+201 VAIWLLAKIG
-211 RWYKKQIE
+211 SWYKKQLE

-228 ACWSSAESR
+228 AHLSYAE
-237 RKSTEGQLYGR
+237 STEGQLYGR
-248 SKSKSDIERL
+248 SKSKYDIQNVSRL
-258 RVGEQSSGMDESHL
+258 SRQ
-272 SKHQI
+272 QI
-277 VVALLVL
+277 IGALLVL
-284 LVLMFSKDF
+284 LILMFSKDF
-293 YTANI
+293 YTANL

-306 IDKFGLSVTASQ
+306 IDKFGLSITASQ
-318 YVLFAFL
+318 YVLFAYL
-325 VSTAVGLLI
+325 VSTAIGLLI

-342 GRKYVIW
+342 GQKYVIW

-359 LLLPYCD
+359 LLLPYCN
-366 LTWTIILVILVGMVM
+366 LTWTIILIILVGMVM

-386 AILVYGTEL
+386 AILVYATEL

-410 SFGLGG
+410 AFGLGG
-416 IGSAIFGWL
+416 IGSALFGWL
-425 ADITS
+425 ADYSS
-430 IQYVFQFTAFLPL
+430 IQYVFQLTAFLPL

-455 EKD
+455 ENSV

>member
-1 MNNLKKKAALS
+1 MNNLKKKATLS
-12 ILLMVSLGHLLNDM
+12 ILLMVSMGHLLNDM
-26 FQAVIPAIYP
+26 FQSVIPSIYP
-36 MIKESLGLSFMQI
+36 IIKESLGLSFMQI
-49 GAITLTNQITSS
+49 GAITLSNQITAS
-61 LLQPMVGYFSDKHP
+61 LLQPMVGYFSDRHP

-87 LTGLML
+87 LTGLLL
-93 LSMAK
+93 LSFAS
-98 SFPLVLLSVAFVGVG
+98 SFLLVLLSVAFVGIG
-113 SSVLHPESSKV
+113 SSVLHPESSKI
-124 ARLAS
+124 ARMAS
-129 GGVKGCANRE
+129 GGAKGCASRE
-139 QSQARMSS
+139 QSQARLNS

-155 GIGKGMAQSIFQIGG
+155 KIGKGMAQSIFQIGG
-170 NVGRAFGPIAVAL
+170 NVGRAIGPVAVAL

-201 VAIWVLARIG
+201 VAIWLLARIG
-211 RWYKKQIE
+211 GWYRKQLEI
-219 LTEQREQSQ
+219 
-228 ACWSSAESR
+228 
-237 RKSTEGQLYGR
+237 YGR
-248 SKSKSDIERL
+248 SKSKFDIEN
-258 RVGEQSSGMDESHL
+258 ESHL
-272 SKHQI
+272 TKHQI
-277 VVALLVL
+277 IVALLVL

-306 IDKFGLSVTASQ
+306 IDKFGMSVASSQ

-325 VSTAVGLLI
+325 VSTAIGLLI

-349 VSILGSSPFA
+349 FSILGSSPFA
-359 LLLPYCD
+359 LLLPYCNM
-366 LTWTIILVILVGMVM
+366 TWTIILAILVGMVM

-416 IGSAIFGWL
+416 IGSALFGWI
-425 ADITS
+425 ADLTS
-430 IQYVFQFTAFLPL
+430 IQYVFQLTAFLPL
-443 LGIVT
+443 LGIAA

-455 EKD
+455 E

>member
-1 MNNLKKKAALS
+1 MNRKNATFS
-12 ILLMVSLGHLLNDM
+12 VLLMVSLGHLLNDM
-26 FQAVIPAIYP
+26 FQSVIPSIYP
-36 MIKESLGLSFMQI
+36 MIKESLGLSFVQV

-61 LLQPMVGYFSDKHP
+61 LLQPLVGYYSDKHP

-87 LTGLML
+87 LAGLLL
-93 LSMAK
+93 LSVAN
-98 SFPLVLLSVAFVGVG
+98 SFPAVLLSVAFVGVG

-129 GGVKGCANRE
+129 GGA
-139 QSQARMSS
+139 
-147 AEAQPALA
+147 
-155 GIGKGMAQSIFQIGG
+155 KGMAQSIFQIGG
-170 NVGRAFGPIAVAL
+170 NVGRAFGPVAVAL

-201 VAIWVLARIG
+201 VAVWVLSRIG
-211 RWYKKQIE
+211 RWYQKQLAKQAAKVVPNAGRNE
-219 LTEQREQSQ
+219 VMLQENKNNLT
-228 ACWSSAESR
+228 R
-237 RKSTEGQLYGR
+237 R
-248 SKSKSDIERL
+248 
-258 RVGEQSSGMDESHL
+258 
-272 SKHQI
+272 QI
-277 VVALLVL
+277 VIALVVL

-306 IDKFGLSVTASQ
+306 IDKFGLSVGASQ

-325 VSTAVGLLI
+325 VSTAIGLLI

-349 VSILGSSPFA
+349 GSILGSSPFA
-359 LLLPYCD
+359 LLLPYCN
-366 LTWTIILVILVGMVM
+366 LAWTIVLAVLVGMVM

-395 LPGNVGMISGAFFGL
+395 LPGSVGMISGAFFGL

-416 IGSAIFGWL
+416 IGSALFGWL
-425 ADITS
+425 ADLTN
-430 IQYVFQFTAFLPL
+430 IQYVFQLTAFLPL
-443 LGIVT
+443 LGIVA
-448 YFLPNIK
+448 YFLPNIR
-455 EKD
+455 EEEL

>member
-1 MNNLKKKAALS
+1 MKELKKKAALS
-12 ILLMVSLGHLLNDM
+12 VLLMVSMGHLLNDM

-49 GAITLTNQITSS
+49 GAITLTNQLTSS

-87 LTGLML
+87 LTGLLL
-93 LSMAK
+93 LSFAS

-113 SSVLHPESSKV
+113 SSILHPESSKI

-129 GGVKGCANRE
+129 GGA
-139 QSQARMSS
+139 
-147 AEAQPALA
+147 
-155 GIGKGMAQSIFQIGG
+155 KGMAQSIFQIGG

-201 VAIWVLARIG
+201 IAIWVLAKIG
-211 RWYKKQIE
+211 SWYKRQIE
-219 LTEQREQSQ
+219 
-228 ACWSSAESR
+228 
-237 RKSTEGQLYGR
+237 LYGR
-248 SKSKSDIERL
+248 SQSKYDIEN
-258 RVGEQSSGMDESHL
+258 VSHL
-272 SKHQI
+272 SKRQI
-277 VVALLVL
+277 TVALLVL

-306 IDKFGLSVTASQ
+306 IDKFGLSVTSSQ
-318 YVLFAFL
+318 YVLFFFL
-325 VSTAVGLLI
+325 VSTAIGLLI
-334 GGEVGDRY
+334 GGELGDRY

-359 LLLPYCD
+359 LLLPYCN
-366 LTWTIILVILVGMVM
+366 LTWTIVLVVLVGMVM

-416 IGSAIFGWL
+416 IGSALFGWL
-425 ADITS
+425 ADITN
-430 IQYVFQFTAFLPL
+430 IQYVFRLTAFLPL

-448 YFLPNIK
+448 FFLPNIK
-455 EKD
+455 EKS

>member
-1 MNNLKKKAALS
+1 
-12 ILLMVSLGHLLNDM
+12 MVSMGHLLNDM
-26 FQAVIPAIYP
+26 FQAVIPSIYP

-49 GAITLTNQITSS
+49 GAITLTNQLTSS
-61 LLQPMVGYFSDKHP
+61 LLQPMVGYYSDKHP
-75 RPYGLVVGMCFT
+75 RPYGLALGMCFT
-87 LTGLML
+87 LTGLLL
-93 LSMAK
+93 LSWANSFMA
-98 SFPLVLLSVAFVGVG
+98 VLLAVAFVGVG

-129 GGVKGCANRE
+129 GGA
-139 QSQARMSS
+139 
-147 AEAQPALA
+147 
-155 GIGKGMAQSIFQIGG
+155 KGMAQSIFQIGG
-170 NVGRAFGPIAVAL
+170 NIGRALGPVAVAL

-188 GQGSIR
+188 GQGSIS
-194 WFALLAV
+194 WFGLLAV
-201 VAIWVLARIG
+201 VAIWLLSRIG
-211 RWYKKQIE
+211 VWYKKQLEI
-219 LTEQREQSQ
+219 
-228 ACWSSAESR
+228 
-237 RKSTEGQLYGR
+237 YGR
-248 SKSKSDIERL
+248 TQSKFDIENK
-258 RVGEQSSGMDESHL
+258 SSL
-272 SKHQI
+272 SRHQLTI
-277 VVALLVL
+277 ALLVL

-298 QSYLTFYM
+298 QNYITFYM
-306 IDKFGLSVTASQ
+306 IEKFGLSVSASQ

-359 LLLPYCD
+359 LLLPYCG
-366 LTWTIILVILVGMVM
+366 LTWTIILAILVGMVM

-386 AILVYGTEL
+386 AILVYATEL

-425 ADITS
+425 ADLTS
-430 IQYVFQFTAFLPL
+430 IQYVFQLTAFLPL

-448 YFLPNIK
+448 YFLPNIR
-455 EKD
+455 D